1 MWGQLINTE
10 STRSALPPS
19 FISFTDSGLHR
30 AESPSLLPCCD
41 FPSAEHNFSTE
52 NKWKMKKGS
61 NGDEKLQIIYRW
73 KAHSVEN
80 ILE

>member
-1 MWGQLINTE
+1 VHY
-10 STRSALPPS
+10 LPPS
-19 FISFTDSGLHR
+19 FL
-30 AESPSLLPCCD
+30 SPTVGSTGQNLPPFFCD